1 MGVAQTLL
9 QPNHSLPIRGKAEMA
24 RLYNPG
30 MHGAN
35 RDLVQAFA
43 FRPKECIRLLIALRL
58 RLFCQRM
65 ALAPSAMIEPGPL
78 VWQTY
83 GIEAKQ
89 IPERAFKP
97 DRRRMQ
103 PSHGRKTPIGALNG
117 RHDDIFLAFIEDCHV
132 DRRPISPKAEQ
143 APAALSQPRRQET
156 PEILVHDDSRAWP
169 MPFDTSSIR
178 DQLGKRRHKWLFLFL
193 LKKDPHVL
201 TKQTRDVLKPSH
213 QRRR

>member
-1 MGVAQTLL
+1 MRDSIPLWCS
-9 QPNHSLPIRGKAEMA
+9 PNAPPAGPQSPIRGKAEMA

-117 RHDDIFLAFIEDCHV
+117 RHDDIFWLSSRIAMWTDAPSPQ
-132 DRRPISPKAEQ
+132 RPSKLPRPSASR
-143 APAALSQPRRQET
+143 AAKRRQRSSST
-156 PEILVHDDSRAWP
+156 TTRGHGLCHSTLR
-169 MPFDTSSIR
+169 PFAISSVSVGTSGFSY
-178 DQLGKRRHKWLFLFL
+178 FF
-193 LKKDPHVL
+193 
-201 TKQTRDVLKPSH
+201 
-213 QRRR
+213 